1 MDINVREAPPLLKFP
16 VIDIGVVVTT
26 LCSAVVDQN
35 GVQVVRHIAVV
46 GESVGYVTLE
56 LRNLGLYLLFLK

>member
-1 MDINVREAPPLLKFP
+1 M
-16 VIDIGVVVTT
+16 TT

-56 LRNLGLYLLFLK
+56 LRNLGLYLPFLK